1 MPTMQASPAQ
11 TGMSSRTSK
20 IARRFRAL
28 APERRDIKLERL
40 LNSDDGHS
48 LELVDGQ
55 LVKKPDMGGIACV
68 ASNKLAYFLTGYVL
82 KQKNGYII
90 SSEATYKCFSGDK
103 LTIRKP
109 DISFVKKGRFPNEE
123 IPDGSI
129 LIPPDLAVEVIS
141 KYDTINNLERK
152 LKDFSDAG
160 VFETWLVIPAERLV
174 LVCKQNGV
182 RIRLNEQATLSCED
196 LLPGF
201 ALKVSEI
208 FE

>member
-11 TGMSSRTSK
+11 TGRTSRSTK
-20 IARRFRAL
+20 FARRFRTL
-28 APERRDIKLERL
+28 TPERRDIKLERL

-48 LELVDGQ
+48 LELVDGK
-55 LVKKPDMGGIACV
+55 LVEKPDMGGIACV

-90 SSEATYKCFSGDK
+90 SSEATYKCFSGEK

-129 LIPPDLAVEVIS
+129 LIPPDLAVEVLS
-141 KYDTINNLERK
+141 KYDMSAKLERK
-152 LKDFSDAG
+152 LKDYSDAG
-160 VFETWLVIPAERLV
+160 VFETWIVIPPTRMV
-174 LVCKQNGV
+174 LVCKKNSV
-182 RIRLNEQATLSCED
+182 RIELNEHATLSCED